1 MKSKIISVLR
11 VIVCMLTVFALIGT
25 FGVIMADR
33 VYTPE
38 YLRSRVMA
46 TDTYENA
53 CNSLMKR
60 FSDNYSISNIPIEVY
75 ESSFTSDWMKNA
87 IDEKINSYFEK
98 REAEIDCSEAEKN
111 ITEYFEAYAHD
122 AHVIKDETYE
132 KKLAESI
139 TYAQKTALEQADV
152 FSLDVMDRAGISA
165 KASHYMALARK
176 YMMLCIAAAA
186 VLGIVLI
193 LLKKPL
199 YWIGTALFA
208 AGMIMTVPTVII
220 KAEGL
225 INKFSLKDY
234 TTYTLVTGT
243 MDSLAASVMKAG
255 IVMLAVGAVMI
266 ALHLIIQNKHTKSEG
281 GEECGSSDTDT
292 LKEHL

>member
-1 MKSKIISVLR
+1 MKNKLTLVLR
-11 VIVCMLTVFALIGT
+11 IIVCMLMVFSIIGT
-25 FGVIMADR
+25 CGVVIADR

-38 YLRSRVMA
+38 YLRSQVSR

-53 CNSLMKR
+53 YNSLMKH

-75 ESSFTSDWMKNA
+75 ESSFTSDWMKSA
-87 IDEKINSYFEK
+87 VDEKINSFFEK

-111 ITEYFEAYAHD
+111 ITEYFESYAHE

-132 KKLAESI
+132 KELDEAI
-139 TYAQKTALEQADV
+139 TYAEKTALEQADV
-152 FSLDVMDRAGISA
+152 YSLAVMERAGISA
-165 KASHYMALARK
+165 KVSACAALARK
-176 YMMLCIAAAA
+176 YMWVCIAAVA
-186 VLGIVLI
+186 VLVVLLI
-193 LLKKPL
+193 LLKRSL

-208 AGMIMTVPTVII
+208 SGMIMTIPTVIV

-243 MDSLAASVMKAG
+243 MDSLATVVMMIG
-255 IVMLAVGAVMI
+255 IIMLAVGVVMI
-266 ALHLIIQNKHTKSEG
+266 ATHLIMQNKSKSAA
-281 GEECGSSDTDT
+281 
-292 LKEHL
+292 